1 MTPVSDSPIQV
12 LVADDHPIVI
22 DGVRRFLSHVDDMLF
37 CAGVSSLPEAVA
49 YCTEH
54 SPDVVV
60 MDVQMP
66 GVDGPASVESLVT
79 AGRRVVLFTLREED
93 ALVASLA
100 RGGASAFVSK
110 SSPIPVLIDAIRRVH
125 GGQRVFSPAL
135 EEQLQSSE
143 GPPHLAL
150 TQREHD
156 VFVLLAR
163 CLTPKEAAYEL
174 GVSQSTIYTH
184 ADRIRRKL
192 GVGTVAELV
201 QYAKDWGVPV

>member
-1 MTPVSDSPIQV
+1 MSESPIQV

-22 DGVRRFLSHVDDMLF
+22 DGIRRHLSHIEDVAF
-37 CAGVSSLPEAVA
+37 CAGVSSMQEALA

-54 SPDVVV
+54 SPDLVV

-66 GVDGPASVESLVT
+66 GVEGPSCVEALVAT
-79 AGRRVVLFTLREED
+79 GTRVVLFTLREED

-110 SSPIPVLIDAIRRVH
+110 SSPTPMLIETVRRVH
-125 GGQRVFSPAL
+125 AGERVFSEVL
-135 EEQLQSSE
+135 EEQLKSSG

-150 TQREHD
+150 TEREHD

-163 CLTPKEAAYEL
+163 CMTPKEAAFEL

-184 ADRIRRKL
+184 GERIRRKL
-192 GVGTVAELV
+192 KVGSVAELV
-201 QYAKDWGVPV
+201 QYAKDWGVSL

>member
-1 MTPVSDSPIQV
+1 MSESSIQV

-22 DGVRRFLSHVDDMLF
+22 DGIRRYLSHIEDVVF
-37 CAGVSSLPEAVA
+37 CAGVSSLQEAVA

-54 SPDVVV
+54 SPDLVV

-66 GVDGPASVESLVT
+66 GVEGPACVEALVAT
-79 AGRRVVLFTLREED
+79 GARVVLFTLREED

-110 SSPIPVLIDAIRRVH
+110 SSPTPVLIDTMRRVH
-125 GGQRVFSPAL
+125 AGERVFSPIL
-135 EEQLQSSE
+135 EEQLKCTG

-150 TQREHD
+150 TEREHD

-163 CLTPKEAAYEL
+163 CLTPKEAAFEL

-184 ADRIRRKL
+184 GERIRRKL
-192 GVGTVAELV
+192 KVGTVAELV
-201 QYAKDWGVPV
+201 QYAKDWGVSL

>member
-1 MTPVSDSPIQV
+1 MSDSPIQV

-22 DGVRRFLSHVDDMLF
+22 DGVRRFLTHIDDVVF
-37 CAGVSSLPEAVA
+37 AAGVSSLPEAHA
-49 YCTEH
+49 YCLEH

-66 GVDGPASVESLVT
+66 GVDGPASVESLV
-79 AGRRVVLFTLREED
+79 APGRHIVLFTLREED

-125 GGQRVFSPAL
+125 GGERVFSPAL
-135 EEQLQSSE
+135 EEQLKSSG

-163 CLTPKEAAYEL
+163 CLTPKEAAFEL

-192 GVGTVAELV
+192 RVGTVAELV
-201 QYAKDWGVPV
+201 QYAKDWGVEV